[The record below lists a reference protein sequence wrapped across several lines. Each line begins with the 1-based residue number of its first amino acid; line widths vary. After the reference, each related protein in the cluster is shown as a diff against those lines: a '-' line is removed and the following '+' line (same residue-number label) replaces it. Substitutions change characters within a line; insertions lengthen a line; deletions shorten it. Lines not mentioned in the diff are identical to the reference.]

1 MSDGPRRG
9 RIPNDLRRRLELAG
23 SNAGEV
29 LVATRVAHH
38 LQGRTPTWF
47 RGSSRLRMLKDQ
59 VDGGAWDL
67 PELERALDLL
77 TEVGYG
83 EQRTRPRTDRA
94 HGTRLQERLDG
105 VLGQLPR
112 ALALRYPTTDDR
124 HASGPVRGLDRYGP
138 VSVSHTPRDGHLGL
152 IAAALGLWRKR
163 AAAGEQHVDVTRG
176 ELAYLLRAGRRDS
189 QRGGGGDTE
198 WVSRLLGELHA
209 ETVTADMDD
218 RRRRK
223 RDQHRAHSAQHLIP
237 ASAID
242 RVQAR
247 WHGDWLELPD
257 YQQRQAE
264 HGRGAGAGQ
273 LDTVRIH
280 LAPWAIAAIA
290 EDRPVYVNFA
300 VWRGLS
306 GTGRRLYAFLQ
317 GSTVDNGGRI
327 AFYLAPAMRFTLGL
341 RGKRVDKTAA
351 IVRHQ
356 LRELYHRDQR
366 YHHQRTNI
374 PSGFRQLARAE
385 DGLPLFHFYVQAGK
399 QSLPRAGYR
408 TEGPTP
414 RRPRCMRELP
424 RRSARVSPYDV
435 APQDVPDELKQ
446 QRGYEQARAYVSRI
460 REHAAAGAPLRR
472 EWAKPPD
479 DPSP

>member
-1 MSDGPRRG
+1 MSDAPRRG
-9 RIPNDLRRRLELAG
+9 RVPNDLRRRLDQACG
-23 SNAGEV
+23 NAGE
-29 LVATRVAHH
+29 LIVANRVANV
-38 LQGRTPTWF
+38 LQGRSPGWY
-47 RGSSRLRMLKDQ
+47 RGARLHTLKAQ
-59 VDGGAWDL
+59 VDGGVWEL

-77 TEVGYG
+77 AQVGYG
-83 EQRTRPRTDRA
+83 EPRTRPRVDRA

-124 HASGPVRGLDRYGP
+124 HATGPLRGLDRYGP
-138 VSVSHTPRDGHLGL
+138 VQVSHTPRDGHLGL

-163 AAAGEQHVDVTRG
+163 ATAGQQHVDVTRG

-198 WVSRLLGELHA
+198 WVSRLLGDLDA
-209 ETVTADMDD
+209 EQVTAAMDD
-218 RRRRK
+218 RRRRS
-223 RDQHRAHSAQHLIP
+223 RDRDREHSAQHVIP
-237 ASAID
+237 QSAIA
-242 RVQAR
+242 RIEAR
-247 WHGDWLELPD
+247 WHGEWLTLAD
-257 YQQRQAE
+257 YQERQRE

-280 LAPWAIAAIA
+280 LAPWAIAAVTDERAVFI
-290 EDRPVYVNFA
+290 NFA

-317 GSTVDNGGRI
+317 GSTVENGRI

-341 RGKRVDKTAA
+341 RGARVDKTAA
-351 IVRHQ
+351 IIRHQ

-366 YHHQRTNI
+366 YHHQRTST
-374 PSGFRQLARAE
+374 PSGFRQLARHE
-385 DGLPLFHFYVQAGK
+385 DGLPLFHFYVQTGK

-414 RRPRCMRELP
+414 RRPRCVRELP
-424 RRSARVSPYDV
+424 RRGARVSPYDV
-435 APQDVPDELKQ
+435 APQDIPSELKQ

-460 REHAAAGAPLRR
+460 RENAAASMPLRR
-472 EWAKPPD
+472 EWAQPPD